1 MQTALKW
8 MSNSF
13 ILVIKPDFC
22 LLNMP
27 ARKKIAFIGTTWQ
40 GREAGFFFS
49 YGRQY
54 VSGNCPA
61 AITAYF
67 WYFHL
72 HFIAET

>member
-13 ILVIKPDFC
+13 ILAIKPDFC

-27 ARKKIAFIGTTWQ
+27 ARKKIAFIGATWQ
-40 GREAGFFFS
+40 GREAGFLFS
-49 YGRQY
+49 Y

-61 AITAYF
+61 AIIAYF
-67 WYFHL
+67 RANIF
-72 HFIAET
+72 FIAET